1 MSLNLI
7 GDISRVPFF
16 LPVESCRYFQME
28 TPFILE
34 NNGKFC
40 WELVVELEFPLEEH
54 RVFIV
59 EWKMMLGS

>member
-1 MSLNLI
+1 M
-7 GDISRVPFF
+7 PFSQ
-16 LPVESCRYFQME
+16 LPVENCRYFQME

-40 WELVVELEFPLEEH
+40 WELVMELEFTLEEH
-54 RVFIV
+54 HVFMV